1 MSFIKRRQL
10 LQSLGTY
17 LTILGINQ
25 VGMQQAALNYGK
37 VLAQDTRRKR
47 ALLVGINDYPGT
59 SAQDLKKQGL
69 WYQLKGAVTDVD
81 LQRELLIHRFGFHP
95 DDVLVL
101 TDRQA
106 TRQNILDKFE
116 QHLIQWVKSPDDV
129 VVFHYSGHG
138 SNVIDPNQVFK
149 DNLNGT
155 IVSLNGTIV
164 PFDADLP
171 DGYPQKG
178 GEVNDITAGTIFLLR
193 EALCRRTKNVTFI
206 LDSCY
211 SGGGVRG
218 NLIIRSRPGHVELRG
233 DDITTQL
240 AASQEE
246 LAYQQRWL
254 TNLKLSEP
262 EWIERRRKNIING
275 AAIFAAQRNQEAA
288 DAAFAPDVH
297 AGVFTYSLT
306 RQLWQLTSNQA
317 MGKVVIAAAAKTEQ
331 FLKTVQN
338 SRGQKPG
345 IEVKSDSTDDQQPMY
360 FVPMQKPAA
369 EAVIT
374 EVKGNAVKLLLTGAE
389 PQVLEA
395 LGKGAIFTVVDARGQ
410 AQGTVKIE
418 SRDRLNATGLLQT
431 NSAIKIAP
439 GTALQEQIRAIP
451 TNLKLRIGLDKSLNH
466 EAAKQALRSLSRIEV
481 VPLLEQEVHYILGKM
496 LPRYRQEFEKRAI
509 ADLPPVNSIGLF
521 SVGFEPIPGSFG
533 ATDESI
539 NEAVNRLQTK
549 FKLLL
554 AARLIKLTLNT
565 SSSRLNIVAS
575 LAGANT
581 QSLLAQSFTVRGSK
595 SPSPRISPK
604 VKSQTQSIAQIEV
617 DKPVQISV
625 ENRESRD
632 LHIGVLIFS
641 PDGDIDILFPLSDG
655 NNAALVSAGQTLQIP
670 SEAEMKTGGK
680 LSFGKPLGIVE
691 VLIVA
696 STAPIDKALKPL
708 QALIIEQRS
717 EKRSANEVAQ
727 KAEDAI
733 ASLLDNL
740 ASETRGETKPTSDI
754 RQFDVQQMVALSIT
768 FEIVD
773 QPKRI

>member
-1 MSFIKRRQL
+1 MSSIKRRQF
-10 LQSLGTY
+10 LQSLGAS

-25 VGMQQAALNYGK
+25 LGMQQAALNYGK

-47 ALLVGINDYPGT
+47 ALLVGINEYPGT
-59 SAQDLKKQGL
+59 SAEDFKKRGL
-69 WYQLKGAVTDVD
+69 WYQLKGAVTDVE
-81 LQRELLIHRFGFHP
+81 LQRELLIHRFGFYP

-101 TDRQA
+101 SDRQA

-116 QHLIQWVKSPDDV
+116 QLIKCVKSPDDV

-155 IVSLNGTIV
+155 IV

-171 DGYPQKG
+171 DGYPQTG
-178 GEVNDITAGTIFLLR
+178 GKVNDITAGTIFLLR
-193 EALCRRTKNVTFI
+193 EALGRKTKNTTFI

-233 DDITTQL
+233 DTQTTQL
-240 AASQEE
+240 ESSEEE
-246 LAYQQRWL
+246 LKYQQRWL
-254 TNLKLSEP
+254 EDLDISTEK
-262 EWIERRRKNIING
+262 WIEGRRKNQVNG

-297 AGVFTYSLT
+297 AGVFTYALT

-338 SRGQKPG
+338 SRGQQPG

-360 FVPMQKPAA
+360 FAPMQKPAA

-389 PQVLEA
+389 PQVIEA
-395 LGKGAIFTVVDARGQ
+395 LGKGAIFTVVDDRGQ

-451 TNLKLRIGLDKSLNH
+451 TNLKLRIGLDKSLNS
-466 EAAKQALRSLSRIEV
+466 EAAKQALRSLPRIEV
-481 VPLLEQEVHYILGKM
+481 VPLLEQEVHYILGRM
-496 LPRYRQEFEKRAI
+496 LPRYRQEFEKKAI

-533 ATDESI
+533 AKDENI
-539 NEAVNRLQTK
+539 NEAVNQLQTK

-565 SSSRLNIVAS
+565 SSSWLNVVVS

-581 QSLLAQSFTVRGSK
+581 QSLLAESFTVRGGK
-595 SPSPRISPK
+595 SPSPRIPPK

-617 DKPVQISV
+617 DKPIQISI
-625 ENRESRD
+625 ENREERD

-641 PDGDIDILFPLSDG
+641 PDGDIDILFPLSEG
-655 NNAALVSAGQTLQIP
+655 KNAALVSAGKPLQIP
-670 SEAEMKTGGK
+670 SEAEMKTGRK

-696 STAPIDKALKPL
+696 STVPIDKALKPL
-708 QALIIEQRS
+708 QALIMEQKS
-717 EKRSANEVAQ
+717 EKRSASQVAQ

-733 ASLLDNL
+733 TSLLDDL
-740 ASETRGETKPTSDI
+740 ASGTRSETKTNI
-754 RQFDVQQMVALSIT
+754 RQFDVQQMAALSMT
-768 FEIVD
+768 FEI
-773 QPKRI
+773 IG

>member
-1 MSFIKRRQL
+1 MSSIKRRQF
-10 LQSLGTY
+10 LQSLGAS
-17 LTILGINQ
+17 LTIVGINQ
-25 VGMQQAALNYGK
+25 LGIQQAAWNYGK
-37 VLAQDTRRKR
+37 VIAQDTRRKR
-47 ALLVGINDYPGT
+47 ALLVGINEYPGT
-59 SAQDLKKQGL
+59 SDEDFKKRGL
-69 WYQLKGAVTDVD
+69 WYRLKGAVTDVE

-101 TDRQA
+101 PDRQA
-106 TRQNILDKFE
+106 TRQNILENFK

-138 SNVIDPNQVFK
+138 SNVIDPNQVFTDK
-149 DNLNGT
+149 
-155 IVSLNGTIV
+155 LNGTIV

-171 DGYPQKG
+171 PGYPNNG

-193 EALCRRTKNVTFI
+193 SALGRKTKNVTFI

-211 SGGGVRG
+211 AGGGVRG

-233 DDITTQL
+233 DTQTTQL
-240 AASQEE
+240 ESSQEE
-246 LAYQQRWL
+246 LDYQQRWL
-254 TNLKLSEP
+254 KDLDISKEK
-262 EWIERRRKNIING
+262 WIEGRRKNLVNG

-288 DAAFAPDVH
+288 DVTFAPDVH
-297 AGVFTYSLT
+297 AGVFTYALT

-331 FLKTVQN
+331 FLKTGQN

-360 FVPMQKPAA
+360 FAPMQKPAA

-389 PQVLEA
+389 PQVIEA
-395 LGKGAIFTVVDARGQ
+395 LGKGAIFTVVDDRGQ
-410 AQGTVKIE
+410 TQGTVKIE

-431 NSAIKIAP
+431 NSAAKIAP
-439 GTALQEQIRAIP
+439 GTALQEQVRVIP
-451 TNLKLRIGLDKSLNH
+451 SNLKLKIGLDKSLDS
-466 EAAKQALRSLSRIEV
+466 EASKQALQALPRIEV

-496 LPRYRQEFEKRAI
+496 LPAYRQDLEKRAI

-521 SVGFEPIPGSFG
+521 SVGLEPIPGSFDV
-533 ATDESI
+533 ADESI
-539 NEAVNRLQTK
+539 DAAVNRLQTK

-565 SSSRLNIVAS
+565 SSSRLNVVAS
-575 LAGANT
+575 LTTANT
-581 QSLLAQSFTVRGSK
+581 QSLLAESFTVRGGK
-595 SPSPRISPK
+595 SQSPRIPPT
-604 VKSQTQSIAQIEV
+604 VKSQTQSIAQIEI

-625 ENRESRD
+625 KNREERD

-655 NNAALVSAGQTLQIP
+655 KNAALVSAGETLQIP
-670 SEAEMKTGGK
+670 NEAQIQKGVQLLFT
-680 LSFGKPLGIVE
+680 KPLGIVE

-708 QALIIEQRS
+708 QALIMEHKN
-717 EKRSANEVAQ
+717 EKRTASEVAQ

-733 ASLLDNL
+733 ASLLDDL
-740 ASETRGETKPTSDI
+740 ASGTRGETKKNI
-754 RQFDVQQMVALSIT
+754 RQFDVQQMAALSMT
-768 FEIVD
+768 FEI
-773 QPKRI
+773 IG

>member
-1 MSFIKRRQL
+1 M
-10 LQSLGTY
+10 
-17 LTILGINQ
+17 
-25 VGMQQAALNYGK
+25 
-37 VLAQDTRRKR
+37 
-47 ALLVGINDYPGT
+47 
-59 SAQDLKKQGL
+59 
-69 WYQLKGAVTDVD
+69 
-81 LQRELLIHRFGFHP
+81 
-95 DDVLVL
+95 
-101 TDRQA
+101 
-106 TRQNILDKFE
+106 
-116 QHLIQWVKSPDDV
+116 
-129 VVFHYSGHG
+129 
-138 SNVIDPNQVFK
+138 IDPNQIFTDK
-149 DNLNGT
+149 
-155 IVSLNGTIV
+155 LNGTIV

-178 GEVNDITAGTIFLLR
+178 GQVNDITAGTIFLLR
-193 EALCRRTKNVTFI
+193 EALGRKTKNATFI

-233 DDITTQL
+233 DTQTTQL
-240 AASQEE
+240 ESSPEE
-246 LAYQQRWL
+246 LDYQQRWL
-254 TNLKLSEP
+254 KDLDISKEK
-262 EWIERRRKNIING
+262 WIEVRRKNLVNG

-288 DAAFAPDVH
+288 DTAFAADVH
-297 AGVFTYSLT
+297 AGVFTYALT

-331 FLKTVQN
+331 FLKTVQD
-338 SRGQKPG
+338 SRVQKPG
-345 IEVKSDSTDDQQPMY
+345 IEVKYGSSDEQQPMY
-360 FVPMQKPAA
+360 FAPMQKPAA

-389 PQVLEA
+389 PQVFEA
-395 LGKGAIFTVVDARGQ
+395 LGKGAIFTVVDDRGQ

-431 NSAIKIAP
+431 KSVVKIAP

-451 TNLKLRIGLDKSLNH
+451 SNLKLRIGLDKSLDS
-466 EAAKQALRSLSRIEV
+466 EETKQALRSLSRIEV
-481 VPLLEQEVHYILGKM
+481 VPLLEQEVHYILGRM
-496 LPRYRQEFEKRAI
+496 LSVYRQELEKRAI
-509 ADLPPVNSIGLF
+509 ADLPPVNSVGLF

-565 SSSRLNIVAS
+565 SSSRLNVVAS
-575 LAGANT
+575 LVGLNT
-581 QSLLAQSFTVRGSK
+581 QSLLAESFTARGGK
-595 SPSPRISPK
+595 SPSPRIPPK

-632 LHIGVLIFS
+632 LHIGILIFS
-641 PDGDIDILFPLSDG
+641 PDGDIDILFPLSG
-655 NNAALVSAGQTLQIP
+655 GKNAALVSTGQTLQIP
-670 SEAEMKTGGK
+670 SEAEMKTGRM
-680 LSFGKPLGIVE
+680 LYFGKPLGIVE

-708 QALIIEQRS
+708 QALIMEQRS
-717 EKRSANEVAQ
+717 EKRSSSQVAE

-733 ASLLDNL
+733 ASLLDDL
-740 ASETRGETKPTSDI
+740 ASGTRGETKTNI
-754 RQFDVQQMVALSIT
+754 RQFDVQQMAALSIT
-768 FEIVD
+768 FEI
-773 QPKRI
+773 IA

>member
-1 MSFIKRRQL
+1 MSSIKRRQF
-10 LQSLGTY
+10 LQSLGAS

-25 VGMQQAALNYGK
+25 LGMQQVAWNYGK

-47 ALLVGINDYPGT
+47 ALLVGINDYPGK
-59 SAQDLKKQGL
+59 SAQDLKTQGL

-101 TDRQA
+101 SDRQA

-155 IVSLNGTIV
+155 IVPV
-164 PFDADLP
+164 DADLP

-193 EALCRRTKNVTFI
+193 SALSRKTKNVTFI

-233 DDITTQL
+233 DDKITQL

-254 TNLKLSEP
+254 TDLKLSQA
-262 EWIERRRKNIING
+262 EWIAQRKNKIVDG
-275 AAIFAAQRNQEAA
+275 AAIFAAQRNQQAA

-331 FLKTVQN
+331 FLKTMQN
-338 SRGQKPG
+338 SRVQKPD
-345 IEVKSDSTDDQQPMY
+345 IEVKSGSNDDQQPMY
-360 FVPMQKPAA
+360 FAPMQKPAA

-374 EVKGNAVKLLLTGAE
+374 EVTGKAVKLLLTGAE

-395 LGKGAIFTVVDARGQ
+395 LGKGAIFTVVDDRGQ

-418 SRDRLNATGLLQT
+418 SCDRLNATGLLQT
-431 NSAIKIAP
+431 NSAVKITP

-451 TNLKLRIGLDKSLNH
+451 TNLKLRIGLEKSLNS

-481 VPLLEQEVHYILGKM
+481 VPLLEQEVHYILGRM
-496 LPRYRQEFEKRAI
+496 LPAYRQDLEKRAI
-509 ADLPPVNSIGLF
+509 ADLPPVNSVGLF

-533 ATDESI
+533 VKDETI
-539 NEAVNRLQTK
+539 EDAVNRLQTK

-554 AARLIKLTLNT
+554 AVRLMKMTLNT
-565 SSSRLNIVAS
+565 TSSRLNVAAK
-575 LAGANT
+575 LTVADN
-581 QSLLAQSFTVRGSK
+581 QVLLAESFTVRGGK
-595 SPSPRISPK
+595 SSS
-604 VKSQTQSIAQIEV
+604 VKNLQIINSQNSSLAEV
-617 DKPVQISV
+617 EINKPVQISV
-625 ENRESRD
+625 ENRENRD
-632 LHIGVLIFS
+632 LHIGISIFS

-655 NNAALVSAGQTLQIP
+655 NNAALVSGGQTLQIP
-670 SEAEMKTGGK
+670 SEAEIKTGGK
-680 LSFGKPLGIVE
+680 MSFGKPLGIVE

-696 STAPIDKALKPL
+696 STVPIDKALKPL
-708 QALIIEQRS
+708 QALIMEQRS
-717 EKRSANEVAQ
+717 EKRSSSQVAE
-727 KAEDAI
+727 KAEEAI
-733 ASLLDNL
+733 ASLLDDL
-740 ASETRGETKPTSDI
+740 AGGRRGETKTGI
-754 RQFDVQQMVALSIT
+754 RLFDTQQMAALSIT
-768 FEIVD
+768 FAIVD
-773 QPKRI
+773 QKVI

>member
-1 MSFIKRRQL
+1 MSFIKRRQF
-10 LQSLGTY
+10 LQSLCAS
-17 LTILGINQ
+17 LTIVGINQ
-25 VGMQQAALNYGK
+25 LDMQQAAWNYGK

-59 SAQDLKKQGL
+59 SAQDLKTQGL
-69 WYQLKGAVTDVD
+69 WYQLKGAVTDVE

-95 DDVLVL
+95 DDILVL
-101 TDRQA
+101 SDRQA

-138 SNVIDPNQVFK
+138 SNVIDPNQVFPDK
-149 DNLNGT
+149 
-155 IVSLNGTIV
+155 LNGTIV

-178 GEVNDITAGTIFLLR
+178 GEVNDISAGTIFLLR
-193 EALCRRTKNVTFI
+193 EALGRKTKNATFI

-233 DDITTQL
+233 DTQTTQL
-240 AASQEE
+240 ESSPQE
-246 LAYQQRWL
+246 LDYQQRWL
-254 TNLKLSEP
+254 KDLDISKEK
-262 EWIERRRKNIING
+262 WIEGRRKNLVNG

-288 DAAFAPDVH
+288 DTAFAPDVH
-297 AGVFTYSLT
+297 AGVFTYALT

-331 FLKTVQN
+331 FLKTMQN
-338 SRGQKPG
+338 SRVQKPG
-345 IEVKSDSTDDQQPMY
+345 IEVKSGSSDDQQPMY
-360 FVPMQKPAA
+360 FAPMQKPAA

-395 LGKGAIFTVVDARGQ
+395 LGKGAIFTVVDDRGE

-431 NSAIKIAP
+431 KSAVKITP

-451 TNLKLRIGLDKSLNH
+451 SNLKLRIGLDKSLDS
-466 EAAKQALRSLSRIEV
+466 EETKQALRSLPRIEV
-481 VPLLEQEVHYILGKM
+481 VPLLEQEVHYILGRM
-496 LPRYRQEFEKRAI
+496 LPVYRQQLEKRAI
-509 ADLPPVNSIGLF
+509 AYGGRFANADLPPVNSVGLF

-533 ATDESI
+533 ATDENI

-565 SSSRLNIVAS
+565 SSSRLNVVAS

-595 SPSPRISPK
+595 SASPTIPLK

-617 DKPVQISV
+617 EKPVQISV
-625 ENRESRD
+625 ENRENRD

-655 NNAALVSAGQTLQIP
+655 NNAALVSAEETLQIP
-670 SEAEMKTGGK
+670 SEAEMKTGRM
-680 LSFGKPLGIVE
+680 LSFRKPLGIVE

-708 QALIIEQRS
+708 QALIMEQRS
-717 EKRSANEVAQ
+717 EKRSSNLVAE
-727 KAEDAI
+727 KAEDAV
-733 ASLLDNL
+733 ASLLDDL
-740 ASETRGETKPTSDI
+740 ASGTRGETKTNI
-754 RQFDVQQMVALSIT
+754 RQFDVQQMAALSVT
-768 FEIVD
+768 FEIID
-773 QPKRI
+773 KPRN

>member
-1 MSFIKRRQL
+1 MSSIKRRQL
-10 LQSLGTY
+10 LQSLGAS
-17 LTILGINQ
+17 LTVLGINQ
-25 VGMQQAALNYGK
+25 LGMQQAALHYGK

-47 ALLVGINDYPGT
+47 ALLVGINDYPGR
-59 SAQDLKKQGL
+59 SAQDLKTQGL
-69 WYQLKGAVTDVD
+69 WYQLKGAVNDVD

-116 QHLIQWVKSPDDV
+116 HYLIEWVRSVDDV

-138 SNVIDPNQVFK
+138 SNVIDPNQVFT
-149 DNLNGT
+149 DN
-155 IVSLNGTIV
+155 LNGTIV

-193 EALCRRTKNVTFI
+193 EALGRKTKNVTFI

-233 DDITTQL
+233 DDRITRL

-254 TNLKLSEP
+254 TDLKLSQE
-262 EWIERRRKNIING
+262 EWIARRRKNIING

-288 DAAFAPDVH
+288 DAAFARDVH

-306 RQLWQLTSNQA
+306 RQLWQQASNQT
-317 MGKVVIAAAAKTEQ
+317 MGKVVVAAAAKTEQ
-331 FLKTVQN
+331 FLKTIQN
-338 SRGQKPG
+338 SRGQKPD
-345 IEVKSDSTDDQQPMY
+345 IEVKSGSNDDRQPMY
-360 FVPMQKPAA
+360 FAPMQKPAA

-374 EVKGNAVKLLLTGAE
+374 EIIGKTVKLLLTGAE

-395 LGKGAIFTVVDARGQ
+395 LGKGAIFTVVDDRGQ

-431 NSAIKIAP
+431 KSVVKIAP

-451 TNLKLRIGLDKSLNH
+451 TNLKLRIGLDKSLNS
-466 EAAKQALRSLSRIEV
+466 EAAKQALRSLPRIEV
-481 VPLLEQEVHYILGKM
+481 VTLLEQEVHYILGKM
-496 LPRYRQEFEKRAI
+496 LPHYRQEFEKRAIAYGGRFAI
-509 ADLPPVNSIGLF
+509 ADLPPVNSIGLL

-533 ATDESI
+533 AKDESI

-575 LAGANT
+575 LASANT
-581 QSLLAQSFTVRGSK
+581 QSLLAESFTVRGGK
-595 SPSPRISPK
+595 SLSPRIQPT

-617 DKPVQISV
+617 DKPVQIFV

-641 PDGDIDILFPLSDG
+641 PDGDIDILFPLSEG
-655 NNAALVSAGQTLQIP
+655 KNAALVSAGEKLQIP
-670 SEAEMKTGGK
+670 SEAEMKTGAK

-717 EKRSANEVAQ
+717 EKRTVNEVAQ

-733 ASLLDNL
+733 ASLLDEL
-740 ASETRGETKPTSDI
+740 AGGSRGETKTNI
-754 RQFDVQQMVALSIT
+754 RQFDVQQMAALSIT
-768 FEIVD
+768 FEI
-773 QPKRI
+773 IA

>member
-1 MSFIKRRQL
+1 MSSIKRRQF
-10 LQSLGTY
+10 LQSLGAS

-25 VGMQQAALNYGK
+25 LSMQQAAWNYGE

-59 SAQDLKKQGL
+59 SAQDLKTQGL
-69 WYQLKGAVTDVD
+69 WYQLKGAVNDVD

-95 DDVLVL
+95 DDILVL
-101 TDRQA
+101 SDRQA

-155 IVSLNGTIV
+155 IVPV
-164 PFDADLP
+164 DADLP

-193 EALCRRTKNVTFI
+193 EALGRKTKNATFI

-233 DDITTQL
+233 ERITRL

-254 TNLKLSEP
+254 TDLKLSQE
-262 EWIERRRKNIING
+262 EWIARRRKNIVNG

-288 DAAFAPDVH
+288 DAAFARDVH

-306 RQLWQLTSNQA
+306 RQLWQQTSNQA
-317 MGKVVIAAAAKTEQ
+317 MGKVVVAAAAKTEQ
-331 FLKTVQN
+331 FLKTIQN
-338 SRGQKPG
+338 SRGQKPD
-345 IEVKSDSTDDQQPMY
+345 IEVKSGSNDDQQLMY
-360 FVPMQKPAA
+360 FAPMQKPAA

-374 EVKGNAVKLLLTGAE
+374 EIIGKTVKLLLTGAE

-395 LGKGAIFTVVDARGQ
+395 LGKGAIFTIVDDRGQ

-431 NSAIKIAP
+431 NSAVKISP

-451 TNLKLRIGLDKSLNH
+451 SNLKLRIGLDKSLNS

-481 VPLLEQEVHYILGKM
+481 APLLEQEVHYILGRM

-509 ADLPPVNSIGLF
+509 ADLPSVNSVGLF

-554 AARLIKLTLNT
+554 AARLMKLTLNA

-581 QSLLAQSFTVRGSK
+581 QSLLAESFTVRGGK
-595 SPSPRISPK
+595 SPSPKIPLK

-641 PDGDIDILFPLSDG
+641 PDGDIDILFPLSEG
-655 NNAALVSAGQTLQIP
+655 KNAALVSAGQTLQIP
-670 SEAEMKTGGK
+670 SEAEGK

-696 STAPIDKALKPL
+696 STVPIDKALKPL
-708 QALIIEQRS
+708 QALIMEQRS
-717 EKRSANEVAQ
+717 EKRSSSQVAE

-733 ASLLDNL
+733 ASLLDDL
-740 ASETRGETKPTSDI
+740 AGGSRGETKTNI
-754 RQFDVQQMVALSIT
+754 RQFDVQQMAALSIT
-768 FEIVD
+768 FEI
-773 QPKRI
+773 IA

>member
-1 MSFIKRRQL
+1 MSFFKRRQF
-10 LQSLGTY
+10 LQSLGAS
-17 LTILGINQ
+17 LIIVGINQ
-25 VGMQQAALNYGK
+25 LGMQQAALNYGK

-59 SAQDLKKQGL
+59 SAEDFKKQGL
-69 WYQLKGAVTDVD
+69 WYRLKGAVTDVE
-81 LQRELLIHRFGFHP
+81 LQRELLIHRFGFHA

-101 TDRQA
+101 SDRLA

-155 IVSLNGTIV
+155 IVPV
-164 PFDADLP
+164 DADLP
-171 DGYPQKG
+171 DGYPQTG
-178 GEVNDITAGTIFLLR
+178 GKVNDITAGTIFLLR
-193 EALCRRTKNVTFI
+193 SALGRKTKNATFI

-233 DDITTQL
+233 DTQTTQL
-240 AASQEE
+240 ESSQEE
-246 LAYQQRWL
+246 LDYQQRWL
-254 TNLKLSEP
+254 NDLDISKDQ
-262 EWIERRRKNIING
+262 WIEGRRKNQVNG

-297 AGVFTYSLT
+297 AGVFTYALT

-345 IEVKSDSTDDQQPMY
+345 IEVKSDSTDNQQPMY
-360 FVPMQKPAA
+360 FAPMQKPAA

-374 EVKGNAVKLLLTGAE
+374 EVKGNTVKLLLTGAE
-389 PQVLEA
+389 PQVIEA
-395 LGKGAIFTVVDARGQ
+395 LGKGAIFTVVDDRGQ

-431 NSAIKIAP
+431 NSAVQITP

-451 TNLKLRIGLDKSLNH
+451 SNLKLRIGLDKSLNS
-466 EAAKQALRSLSRIEV
+466 EAAKQVLRSLPRIEV
-481 VPLLEQEVHYILGKM
+481 VPLLEQEVHYILGRM
-496 LPRYRQEFEKRAI
+496 LPVYRQELEKRAI
-509 ADLPPVNSIGLF
+509 ADLPPVNSVGLF

-533 ATDESI
+533 ATDENI
-539 NEAVNRLQTK
+539 NQAVNRLQTK

-565 SSSRLNIVAS
+565 TSSRLNVVAS
-575 LAGANT
+575 LASANT
-581 QSLLAQSFTVRGSK
+581 QSLLAESFTVRGGK
-595 SPSPRISPK
+595 SQSPRIPPT
-604 VKSQTQSIAQIEV
+604 VKSQTQLIAQIEV
-617 DKPVQISV
+617 DKPVQIFV

-655 NNAALVSAGQTLQIP
+655 KNAALVSAGQTLQIP

-708 QALIIEQRS
+708 QALIVEQKS
-717 EKRSANEVAQ
+717 EKRSASQVAQ

-733 ASLLDNL
+733 ASLLDDL
-740 ASETRGETKPTSDI
+740 ASKTRGETKTDI
-754 RQFDVQQMVALSIT
+754 RQFNTQQMAALSIT
-768 FEIVD
+768 FAIID
-773 QPKRI
+773 KPRN

>member
-1 MSFIKRRQL
+1 MSSIKRRQF
-10 LQSLGTY
+10 LQSLGAS

-25 VGMQQAALNYGK
+25 LGMQQVAWNYGE

-59 SAQDLKKQGL
+59 SAQDLKTQGL

-81 LQRELLIHRFGFHP
+81 LQRELLIHRFEFHP

-101 TDRQA
+101 SDRQA

-155 IVSLNGTIV
+155 IVPL
-164 PFDADLP
+164 DADLP
-171 DGYPQKG
+171 CGYPNKG
-178 GEVNDITAGTIFLLR
+178 GEVKDITAGTIFLLR
-193 EALCRRTKNVTFI
+193 SALSRKTKNVTFI

-233 DDITTQL
+233 NDKITQL

-254 TNLKLSEP
+254 TDLKLSQA
-262 EWIERRRKNIING
+262 EWIAQRKNKMVDG
-275 AAIFAAQRNQEAA
+275 AAIFAAQRNQQAA
-288 DAAFAPDVH
+288 DAAFATDVH

-306 RQLWQLTSNQA
+306 RQLWQQTSNQA

-338 SRGQKPG
+338 SRVQNPD
-345 IEVKSDSTDDQQPMY
+345 IEVKSGSSDDQQPMY
-360 FVPMQKPAA
+360 FAPMQKPAA

-374 EVKGNAVKLLLTGAE
+374 EVTGNAVKLLLTGAE

-395 LGKGAIFTVVDARGQ
+395 LGKGAIFTVVDDRGQ
-410 AQGTVKIE
+410 VQGTVKIE

-439 GTALQEQIRAIP
+439 GTALQEQIRAIHS
-451 TNLKLRIGLDKSLNH
+451 NLKLRIGLDKSLNS
-466 EAAKQALRSLSRIEV
+466 EAAKQALRSLPRIKV
-481 VPLLEQEVHYILGKM
+481 VPLLEQEVHYILSRM
-496 LPRYRQEFEKRAI
+496 LPAYRQDLEKRAI
-509 ADLPPVNSIGLF
+509 ADLPPVNSVGLF

-533 ATDESI
+533 VVDENI

-565 SSSRLNIVAS
+565 TSSRLNVVAS

-581 QSLLAQSFTVRGSK
+581 KSLLAESFTVRGSK
-595 SPSPRISPK
+595 SLSPRISPT
-604 VKSQTQSIAQIEV
+604 VKSQTQLIAQIEV

-655 NNAALVSAGQTLQIP
+655 KNAALVSAGQTLQIP
-670 SEAEMKTGGK
+670 SEAEMKTGEK
-680 LSFGKPLGIVE
+680 MTFGKPLGILE

-708 QALIIEQRS
+708 QALIMEQRS
-717 EKRSANEVAQ
+717 EKRSGSQVAE
-727 KAEDAI
+727 KAEEAI
-733 ASLLDNL
+733 ASLLDDL
-740 ASETRGETKPTSDI
+740 AGGTRGEIKTDI
-754 RQFDVQQMVALSIT
+754 RQFDIQQMAALSIT
-768 FEIVD
+768 FEIID
-773 QPKRI
+773 KPRD

>member
-1 MSFIKRRQL
+1 MSSIKRRQF
-10 LQSLGTY
+10 LQSLGAS
-17 LTILGINQ
+17 LTVLGINQ
-25 VGMQQAALNYGK
+25 LGMQQAAWNYGK
-37 VLAQDTRRKR
+37 VLAQNTRRKR
-47 ALLVGINDYPGT
+47 SLLVGINDYPGT
-59 SAQDLKKQGL
+59 SAQDLKTQGL
-69 WYQLKGAVTDVD
+69 WYQLKGAVNDVY

-95 DDVLVL
+95 DDILVL
-101 TDRQA
+101 SDRQA

-138 SNVIDPNQVFK
+138 SNVIDPNQVFTDK
-149 DNLNGT
+149 
-155 IVSLNGTIV
+155 LNGTIV

-193 EALCRRTKNVTFI
+193 SALSRKTKNVTFI

-233 DDITTQL
+233 DDRITQL

-254 TNLKLSEP
+254 TDLKLSQA
-262 EWIERRRKNIING
+262 EWIAQRKNKMVDG
-275 AAIFAAQRNQEAA
+275 AAIFAAQRNQQAA

-331 FLKTVQN
+331 FLKTLQN
-338 SRGQKPG
+338 SRVQNPD
-345 IEVKSDSTDDQQPMY
+345 IEVKSGSTDDQQPMY
-360 FVPMQKPAA
+360 FAPMQKPAA

-374 EVKGNAVKLLLTGAE
+374 EVMGKAVKLLLTGAE

-395 LGKGAIFTVVDARGQ
+395 LGKGAIFTVVDDRGQ

-431 NSAIKIAP
+431 NLAIKIAP

-451 TNLKLRIGLDKSLNH
+451 TNLKLRIGLDQSLNS
-466 EAAKQALRSLSRIEV
+466 EAAKQALRSLPRIEV
-481 VPLLEQEVHYILGKM
+481 VPLLEQEVHYILGRM
-496 LPRYRQEFEKRAI
+496 LPHYRQEFEKRAI

-533 ATDESI
+533 AKGESI

-565 SSSRLNIVAS
+565 SSSRLNVVAS

-581 QSLLAQSFTVRGSK
+581 QSLLAESFTVRGGK
-595 SPSPRISPK
+595 SLSPRIPPT

-625 ENRESRD
+625 ENREKRD
-632 LHIGVLIFS
+632 LHIGILIFS

-655 NNAALVSAGQTLQIP
+655 KTALVSAGETLKIP
-670 SEAEMKTGGK
+670 SGTQVQDEV
-680 LSFGKPLGIVE
+680 LSFGKPLGIAE

-708 QALIIEQRS
+708 QALRMEQRS
-717 EKRSANEVAQ
+717 EKRSSSQVAE

-733 ASLLDNL
+733 ASLLDDL
-740 ASETRGETKPTSDI
+740 ASETRGETKTNI
-754 RQFDVQQMVALSIT
+754 RQFDVQQMAALSIT

-773 QPKRI
+773 KARN

>member
-1 MSFIKRRQL
+1 MSSIKRRQF
-10 LQSLGTY
+10 LQSLGAS
-17 LTILGINQ
+17 LTVLGINQ
-25 VGMQQAALNYGK
+25 LGMQQAAWNYGE
-37 VLAQDTRRKR
+37 VLAQDTHRKR

-59 SAQDLKKQGL
+59 SAQDLKTQGL
-69 WYQLKGAVTDVD
+69 WYQLKGAVNDVY

-101 TDRQA
+101 SDGQA
-106 TRQNILDKFE
+106 KRQNILDKFE

-138 SNVIDPNQVFK
+138 SNVIDPNQVFTDK
-149 DNLNGT
+149 
-155 IVSLNGTIV
+155 LNGTIV
-164 PFDADLP
+164 PVDADLP

-193 EALCRRTKNVTFI
+193 EALGRKTKNVTFI

-233 DDITTQL
+233 DDRITQL

-254 TNLKLSEP
+254 TDLKLSQA
-262 EWIERRRKNIING
+262 EWIEQRKKNIVNG
-275 AAIFAAQRNQEAA
+275 AAIFAAQRNQQAA

-306 RQLWQLTSNQA
+306 RQLWQQTSNQA

-338 SRGQKPG
+338 SRVQNPD
-345 IEVKSDSTDDQQPMY
+345 IEVKSGSTDDQQQMY
-360 FVPMQKPAA
+360 FAPMQKPAA

-374 EVKGNAVKLLLTGAE
+374 EVTGNAVKLLLTGAE

-395 LGKGAIFTVVDARGQ
+395 LGKGAIFTVVDDRGQ
-410 AQGTVKIE
+410 VQGTVKIE

-431 NSAIKIAP
+431 NSTVKITP
-439 GTALQEQIRAIP
+439 GTALQEQIRAVP
-451 TNLKLRIGLDKSLNH
+451 SNLKLRIGLDKSLNS
-466 EAAKQALRSLSRIEV
+466 EAAKQALRSLPRIEV
-481 VPLLEQEVHYILGKM
+481 VPLLEQEVHYILGRM
-496 LPRYRQEFEKRAI
+496 LPAYRQDLEKRAI
-509 ADLPPVNSIGLF
+509 ADLPPVNSVGLF
-521 SVGFEPIPGSFG
+521 SVGFELIPGSFG
-533 ATDESI
+533 ATDENI

-581 QSLLAQSFTVRGSK
+581 QSLLAQSFTVRGGK
-595 SPSPRISPK
+595 SRSPRILPT

-617 DKPVQISV
+617 GKPVQISV

-655 NNAALVSAGQTLQIP
+655 KNAALVSAGETLQIP

-696 STAPIDKALKPL
+696 SITPIDKALKPL
-708 QALIIEQRS
+708 QALIMEKRS
-717 EKRSANEVAQ
+717 EKRSSSQVAE

-733 ASLLDNL
+733 ASLLDDL
-740 ASETRGETKPTSDI
+740 AGGTRGETKTDI
-754 RQFDVQQMVALSIT
+754 RLFDTQQMAALSIT
-768 FEIVD
+768 FAIVD
-773 QPKRI
+773 KPRN

>member
-1 MSFIKRRQL
+1 MSSIKRRQF
-10 LQSLGTY
+10 LQSLGAS
-17 LTILGINQ
+17 LTVLGINQ
-25 VGMQQAALNYGK
+25 LGMQQAAWNYGE

-59 SAQDLKKQGL
+59 SAQDLKTQGL

-101 TDRQA
+101 SDGQA
-106 TRQNILDKFE
+106 KRQNILDKFE

-138 SNVIDPNQVFK
+138 SNVIDPNQVFTDK
-149 DNLNGT
+149 
-155 IVSLNGTIV
+155 LNGTIV
-164 PFDADLP
+164 PVDADLP

-178 GEVNDITAGTIFLLR
+178 GEVNDITAGTVFLLR
-193 EALCRRTKNVTFI
+193 EALGRKTKNVTFI

-233 DDITTQL
+233 DDRITQL

-254 TNLKLSEP
+254 TDLKLSQA
-262 EWIERRRKNIING
+262 EWIAQRKNKMVDG
-275 AAIFAAQRNQEAA
+275 AAIFAAQRNQQAA
-288 DAAFAPDVH
+288 DAAFATDVH

-306 RQLWQLTSNQA
+306 RQLWQQTSNQA

-338 SRGQKPG
+338 SRVQNPD
-345 IEVKSDSTDDQQPMY
+345 IEVKSGSTDDQQPMY
-360 FVPMQKPAA
+360 FAPMQKPAA

-374 EVKGNAVKLLLTGAE
+374 EVTGNAVKLLLTGAE

-395 LGKGAIFTVVDARGQ
+395 LGKGAIFTVVDDRGQ

-431 NSAIKIAP
+431 NSAIKIPP

-451 TNLKLRIGLDKSLNH
+451 SNLKLRIGLDKSLNS

-481 VPLLEQEVHYILGKM
+481 VPLLEQEVHYILGRM
-496 LPRYRQEFEKRAI
+496 LPAYRQDLEKRAIAI

-533 ATDESI
+533 VADEKI

-565 SSSRLNIVAS
+565 TSSRLNVVAS

-581 QSLLAQSFTVRGSK
+581 KSLLAESFTVRGGK
-595 SPSPRISPK
+595 SLSPRISPT
-604 VKSQTQSIAQIEV
+604 VKSQTQLIAQIEV

-655 NNAALVSAGQTLQIP
+655 KNAALVSAGQTLQIP
-670 SEAEMKTGGK
+670 SEAEMKTGEK
-680 LSFGKPLGIVE
+680 MSFGKPLGILE

-708 QALIIEQRS
+708 QALIMEQRS
-717 EKRSANEVAQ
+717 EKRSGSQVAE
-727 KAEDAI
+727 KAEEAI
-733 ASLLDNL
+733 ASLLDDL
-740 ASETRGETKPTSDI
+740 ASETRGETKTDI
-754 RQFDVQQMVALSIT
+754 RQFDVQQMAALSIT
-768 FEIVD
+768 FAIVD
-773 QPKRI
+773 CKVKN